1 MTSEIRSVCIYC
13 GSSTGNTE
21 TYAQTAKAV
30 GEFLAQENL
39 TMVYGGGD
47 VGLMGI
53 TANSCLSAGGRV
65 IGVIPEKLQQL
76 EVGHDKLSE
85 LFVVED
91 MHSRKAKM
99 AELSDAFIALP
110 GGFGTLEELFEVT
123 TWSQLNYHLK
133 PVGLLNI
140 DGYYDHLIRFIGH
153 AVSEGFI
160 RDVHS
165 GLISDDIEVAA
176 LFAKL
181 SSARIPRIEEWIQ
194 PA

>member
-1 MTSEIRSVCIYC
+1 MGSAIQSVCIYC
-13 GSSTGNTE
+13 GSSTGNNE
-21 TYAQTAKAV
+21 TYAQTAQAV
-30 GEFLAQENL
+30 GEFLAQKNL

-53 TANSCLSAGGRV
+53 TANACLAAGGKV
-65 IGVIPEKLQQL
+65 VGVIPEKLQKL
-76 EVGHDKLSE
+76 EVGHNKLTE
-85 LFVVED
+85 LFVVAD

-133 PVGLLNI
+133 PVGLLNVA
-140 DGYYDHLIRFIGH
+140 GYYEHLIKFVEH
-153 AVSEGFI
+153 AISQGFI
-160 RDVHS
+160 RNVHAD
-165 GLISDDIEVAA
+165 LILDDTGIDA
-176 LFAKL
+176 LFEKL

>member
-1 MTSEIRSVCIYC
+1 MASAIQSVCIYC
-13 GSSTGNTE
+13 GSSSGNNE
-21 TYAQTAKAV
+21 AYAQTAKVV
-30 GEFLAQENL
+30 GEFLARENL

-53 TANSCLSAGGRV
+53 TANSCLAAEGKV
-65 IGVIPEKLQQL
+65 VGVIPEKLQNL
-76 EVGHDKLSE
+76 EVGHSKLTE
-85 LFVVED
+85 LFVVND

-140 DGYYDHLIRFIGH
+140 NGYYDYLIRFIEH
-153 AVSEGFI
+153 ATLEGFI
-160 RDVHS
+160 RNVHADLILYDTGIE
-165 GLISDDIEVAA
+165 GLFS
-176 LFAKL
+176 KL
-181 SSARIPRIEEWIQ
+181 SSAVIPRIEEWIQ